1 MKIREILETLQFN
14 KKLDKSDGKRHQ
26 LLTEWGEH
34 IVQEQTEIVLT
45 EYPRPQMA
53 RKNYTILNGIWK
65 YAITG
70 DDVRP
75 VLWDGEIRVPFS
87 PETYLSGVQ
96 RQLKPD
102 EYLWYERRLEID
114 RIPKEKRL
122 LLNFGACDERCRVYV
137 NDALAGTH
145 AGGYQAFTID
155 ITPYIQAGK
164 NTLRLCVQ
172 DKSDTSYHGRG
183 KQMLKN
189 GGMFYTAQSGL
200 WQTVWCEWVPEI
212 YIQELRITPDYD
224 DDNVMIEVT
233 SNQVVLNGKEELS
246 EQGIRAKS
254 QGSAEIPCKILLFD
268 KNRLADERKI
278 MVSPKEKT
286 IIKIKIADKKSWTPE
301 NPFLYDI
308 RIVYGEDMVESYF
321 GMRCFTAE
329 PDRDGIPR
337 LCLNHKPYFQ
347 KGILDQGYYPESL
360 LTPVSDEAMIFDIK
374 TAKSKG
380 YNMIRKHCKIEPMRW
395 YYHCDRLGMLVWQDM
410 INGGTTYNLVKT
422 CYIPTVLFPLR
433 HKRDNDYGYTS
444 RADKNGREEW
454 KKECV
459 ETINQLY
466 NCTSICMWVLFNE
479 GWGQFDAKENTD
491 MVRAID
497 GTRMI
502 DAHSGWFDQ
511 DAGDVKS
518 EHIYFFELI
527 AKKGKKPYVISEFGG
542 ISLAVKDHIYS
553 ERYFGY
559 GNHSD
564 METLRG
570 AYNVFEKRI
579 EELKREGLCA
589 SVYTQ
594 LTDIEEETNG
604 IMTYDR
610 RVLKL

>member
-34 IVQEQTEIVLT
+34 IAQEQTEIVLT

-102 EYLWYERRLEID
+102 EYLWYERRIEID

-137 NDALAGTH
+137 NDVLAGTH

-224 DDNVMIEVT
+224 NDCVMIEVT
-233 SNQVVLNGKEELS
+233 SNQAALNGKEELS

-254 QGSAEIPCKILLFD
+254 QGSTEIPCKILLFD

-286 IIKIKIADKKSWTPE
+286 IIKIKIANKKSWTPE

-395 YYHCDRLGMLVWQDM
+395 YHHCDRLGMLVWQDM

-542 ISLAVKDHIYS
+542 LSLAVEGHTYS
-553 ERYFGY
+553 DKYFGY
-559 GNHSD
+559 GSHSD
-564 METLRG
+564 RETLRD
-570 AYNVFEKRI
+570 AYDAFEKRI
-579 EELKREGLCA
+579 DALKKEGLCA

-610 RVLKL
+610 RVLKV

>member
-1 MKIREILETLQFN
+1 MKIREMLETLQFN
-14 KKLDKSDGKRHQ
+14 KILDKGERKHQ
-26 LLTEWGEH
+26 QLFTQWGER
-34 IVQEQTEIVLT
+34 IAQEQTEIVLT

-70 DDVRP
+70 DDERP
-75 VLWDGEIRVPFS
+75 VLWDGDIRVPFS

-102 EYLWYERRLEID
+102 EYLWYERRIEVD
-114 RIPKEKRL
+114 RIPEGKRL

-145 AGGYQAFTID
+145 AGGYQAFSID
-155 ITPYIQAGK
+155 ITAYIQTGK

-200 WQTVWCEWVPEI
+200 WQTVWCEWVPET

-224 DDNVMIEVT
+224 DDSVAIEIASNKMI
-233 SNQVVLNGKEELS
+233 S
-246 EQGIRAKS
+246 EKVPADNTIPDKV
-254 QGSAEIPCKILLFD
+254 PCKILLFD
-268 KNRLADERKI
+268 ENRLADEKKI
-278 MVSPKEKT
+278 TVSPEEKA
-286 IIKIKIADKKSWTPE
+286 IIKMKIADKKSWTPE
-301 NPFLYDI
+301 NPFLYEL

-321 GMRCFTAE
+321 GMRCFSAE
-329 PDRDGIPR
+329 LDRDGTPR
-337 LCLNHKPYFQ
+337 LCLNHKPYYQ

-360 LTPVSDEAMIFDIK
+360 LTPVSDEAMIFDIE
-374 TAKSKG
+374 TAKAKG

-454 KKECV
+454 KKECA

-491 MVRAID
+491 MVRGID
-497 GTRMI
+497 CTRMI

-542 ISLAVKDHIYS
+542 ISFAVEGHTYS
-553 ERYFGY
+553 NQYFGY
-559 GNHSD
+559 GSHSD
-564 METLRG
+564 REALRD
-570 AYNVFEKRI
+570 AYNAFDKRL
-579 EELKREGLCA
+579 EQLKKEGLCA

-594 LTDIEEETNG
+594 LTDIEEEING

>member
-1 MKIREILETLQFN
+1 MKIKEMLETLQLN
-14 KKLDKSDGKRHQ
+14 KILDKGEQKHNQ
-26 LLTEWGEH
+26 LLTPWGER
-34 IVQEQTEIVLT
+34 IAQEQTEIVLT

-65 YAITG
+65 YAITS
-70 DDVRP
+70 DDARP
-75 VLWDGEIRVPFS
+75 VLWDGDIRVPFS

-96 RQLKPD
+96 RQLQPD
-102 EYLWYERRLEID
+102 EYLWYERKLVID
-114 RIPKEKRL
+114 RIPAEKRL

-145 AGGYQAFTID
+145 SGGYQAFSID
-155 ITPYIQAGK
+155 ITEYIQAGK

-200 WQTVWCEWVPEI
+200 WQTVWCEWVPEL
-212 YIQELRITPDYD
+212 YIQKLRITPDYD
-224 DDNVMIEVT
+224 NDSVAIEIISNKMISEEIPAGNAA
-233 SNQVVLNGKEELS
+233 SGKEVF
-246 EQGIRAKS
+246 
-254 QGSAEIPCKILLFD
+254 CKILLFD
-268 KNRLADERKI
+268 KNQIAG
-278 MVSPKEKT
+278 EKKT
-286 IIKIKIADKKSWTPE
+286 AVLPGEKALITMEIPDKKSWTPE
-301 NPFLYDI
+301 NPFLYEL

-321 GMRCFTAE
+321 GMRCFSAE

-360 LTPVSDEAMIFDIK
+360 LTPVSDEAMIFDIE
-374 TAKSKG
+374 TAKAKG

-433 HKRDNDYGYTS
+433 RKRDNDYGYTS
-444 RADKNGREEW
+444 RADKTGREEW

-459 ETINQLY
+459 ETVSQLY
-466 NCTSICMWVLFNE
+466 NCTSICTWVLFNE

-491 MVRAID
+491 MVREID
-497 GTRMI
+497 STRII

-542 ISLAVKDHIYS
+542 ISLAVEGHMYS
-553 ERYFGY
+553 DKYFGY

-564 METLRG
+564 REALQE
-570 AYNVFEKRI
+570 AYNVFEKRL
-579 EELKREGLCA
+579 EELKKEGLCA

>member
-1 MKIREILETLQFN
+1 
-14 KKLDKSDGKRHQ
+14 
-26 LLTEWGEH
+26 
-34 IVQEQTEIVLT
+34 
-45 EYPRPQMA
+45 
-53 RKNYTILNGIWK
+53 
-65 YAITG
+65 
-70 DDVRP
+70 
-75 VLWDGEIRVPFS
+75 
-87 PETYLSGVQ
+87 
-96 RQLKPD
+96 
-102 EYLWYERRLEID
+102 
-114 RIPKEKRL
+114 
-122 LLNFGACDERCRVYV
+122 
-137 NDALAGTH
+137 
-145 AGGYQAFTID
+145 
-155 ITPYIQAGK
+155 
-164 NTLRLCVQ
+164 
-172 DKSDTSYHGRG
+172 
-183 KQMLKN
+183 MLKN

-224 DDNVMIEVT
+224 NDSVMIEVT
-233 SNQVVLNGKEELS
+233 SNQAALNGKEELA
-246 EQGIRAKS
+246 EQGIRVKS
-254 QGSAEIPCKILLFD
+254 QGNIEIPCKILLFD

-278 MVSPKEKT
+278 MVSSKEKT
-286 IIKIKIADKKSWTPE
+286 IIKIKIANKKSWTPE

-433 HKRDNDYGYTS
+433 HKRDNDYSYTS

-497 GTRMI
+497 NTRII

-542 ISLAVKDHIYS
+542 ISLAVEGHTYS
-553 ERYFGY
+553 DKYFGY
-559 GNHSD
+559 GSHSD
-564 METLRG
+564 REALRD
-570 AYNVFEKRI
+570 AYDAFEKRI
-579 EELKREGLCA
+579 DALKKEGLCA

-594 LTDIEEETNG
+594 LTDIEEEVNG